1 MVPPSSMSCQS
12 ACVCRNSPTRYLLRP
27 PPCMQLNV
35 LGVGDTLDIPPWD
48 DSCKRQGGDN

>member
-1 MVPPSSMSCQS
+1 MVPLSSMSCQS
-12 ACVCRNSPTRYLLRP
+12 ACICRNSPTLCLLRP
-27 PPCMQLNV
+27 LALQLNV